1 MLFNSLRAR
10 RPGREPIAYICDF
23 SRYEKSSSMKR
34 PTLKVIDFDSVVQNT
49 KSSKSI
55 ILMSAFS
62 NILLQSRS
70 KVWMRAHE
78 RTFKPPRLK
87 SQICLI
93 GGNGFVCSFP
103 RACLKNHSCNLH
115 TLICGIFCPH
125 SVDVARYAALIR
137 AKSPTNY
144 DAHLAESIFQTRSS
158 ELNRKLCYNG
168 GVLIYLQEECYNEK
182 TI

>member
-1 MLFNSLRAR
+1 MQKNFLLFNSLRDK

-70 KVWMRAHE
+70 SEATNIGYRFSSQAVFGWILFELNSGCGNLGE
-78 RTFKPPRLK
+78 RVEDISFCP
-87 SQICLI
+87 QIPSSCLI
-93 GGNGFVCSFP
+93 HLLQP
-103 RACLKNHSCNLH
+103 QHRNHWGQWLR
-115 TLICGIFCPH
+115 L
-125 SVDVARYAALIR
+125 
-137 AKSPTNY
+137 
-144 DAHLAESIFQTRSS
+144 
-158 ELNRKLCYNG
+158 
-168 GVLIYLQEECYNEK
+168 
-182 TI
+182 